1 MFDYFDTKIPW
12 INEIPKSWNIVPLFN
27 VAEENNRKN
36 TEKNDNVLSL
46 SFGKIIRRDLSKN
59 FGLLPN
65 NFDNYQV
72 VDKGYI
78 IIRSTDL
85 QNDKKS
91 LRVGLVKEDGVI
103 TSAYIGLSPKSN
115 IHPEYLFYYLNMCDL
130 KKVFYSLGGG
140 LRQSL
145 RYEEFKRF
153 PVIKNDLKEQKL
165 ISQYLDKKTSQI
177 DSLIEKIK
185 KKIELLN
192 EQKTSLI
199 NQYVT
204 QGLETNVEMKDSGV
218 DFIGEIPKHWE
229 IKKIKHLTQV
239 SVGLVINPSTYFD
252 DQGTIPMITGKH
264 VTIDGL
270 KVDNVDR
277 ITKKSN
283 ELLEKTRVWEND
295 LVTMRVGY
303 PGRTSIITKE
313 YDGINSAS
321 VIITRRSNSLNS
333 KYLSLLANYSSIFD
347 NQVEL
352 FKEGTGQKVVNVKSW
367 MEFKLPYPS
376 LKEQEN
382 ICKYLSMVISQMNKV
397 KNLHFKRKSLLE
409 EYRQSLISSVITGKI
424 RITEDMI

>member
-1 MFDYFDTKIPW
+1 
-12 INEIPKSWNIVPLFN
+12 
-27 VAEENNRKN
+27 
-36 TEKNDNVLSL
+36 
-46 SFGKIIRRDLSKN
+46 
-59 FGLLPN
+59 
-65 NFDNYQV
+65 
-72 VDKGYI
+72 
-78 IIRSTDL
+78 
-85 QNDKKS
+85 
-91 LRVGLVKEDGVI
+91 
-103 TSAYIGLSPKSN
+103 
-115 IHPEYLFYYLNMCDL
+115 
-130 KKVFYSLGGG
+130 
-140 LRQSL
+140 
-145 RYEEFKRF
+145 
-153 PVIKNDLKEQKL
+153 
-165 ISQYLDKKTSQI
+165 SQYLDKKTSQI

-229 IKKIKHLTQV
+229 IKKIKHLTKV

-347 NQVEL
+347 N
-352 FKEGTGQKVVNVKSW
+352 
-367 MEFKLPYPS
+367 
-376 LKEQEN
+376 
-382 ICKYLSMVISQMNKV
+382 
-397 KNLHFKRKSLLE
+397 
-409 EYRQSLISSVITGKI
+409 
-424 RITEDMI
+424 